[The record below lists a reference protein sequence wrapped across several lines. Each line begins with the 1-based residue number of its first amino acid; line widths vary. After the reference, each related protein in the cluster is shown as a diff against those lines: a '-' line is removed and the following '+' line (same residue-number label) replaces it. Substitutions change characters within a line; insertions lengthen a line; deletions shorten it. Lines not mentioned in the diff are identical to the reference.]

1 MMNPAIE
8 PEHIKAAF
16 NAINAITDLKV
27 SEIMKGGSDSNPI
40 VKLKEILDRIKVDL
54 ETISNS
60 LATTSDRLAA
70 TSDAQRR
77 VYQNCNGINKT
88 CSEIEDS
95 LVTNCICL
103 PYADLFHSLIKSFID
118 FIIRYADWANTTVAD
133 RYRPSLAKTP
143 SRTTRPSITL
153 SETPPEYFIFEHAM
167 IAFLNQV
174 GFDLNVIVWAITQ
187 RWNTTIAPQL
197 IHFDCF
203 ANNLITQ
210 ILKAQPNLFDRDIT
224 NPNCTYQ
231 GESRPIIITYFSKLP
246 TTRMIPYSPIVLLGI
261 PNETLSCNQY
271 AAIAHEIGHL
281 IFWKGYCDKLPTL
294 TRDAKSREIDLGNLL
309 RSPRGYTPL
318 SGFGGAKFVACL
330 NRYLRAKLG
339 GSPWIADGLEQIM
352 ADVVVAMNLGA
363 KTTMDFAFSRAYSQ
377 LLERTFNDNLRY
389 QLPIEL
395 RVEIYLRV
403 LELSGKKALNYR
415 SQWIN
420 YYNDTS
426 KAGKSVRNEGLLGKL
441 FGVEVENGGTEDYV
455 RPLTV
460 KPYGSTGE
468 GLDYEEA
475 KEALLETV
483 DLIFWLLGGKS
494 TPTNIPS
501 PDAAQLQTYA
511 KSKKDIWGPGYPGDT
526 NWTQWKDRL
535 KREEKDTN
543 EVFKKLGGGPDRP
556 KLTDSERDW
565 LAIFYAGGW
574 MMQSPGNSSGPY

>member
-1 MMNPAIE
+1 MMNPDIK
-8 PEHIKAAF
+8 PEHIKAAV
-16 NAINAITDLKV
+16 NAINAITNLKV
-27 SEIMKGGSDSNPI
+27 SEIMKGGSDANPSDNLKKI
-40 VKLKEILDRIKVDL
+40 LKEIERELVN
-54 ETISNS
+54 ISNS
-60 LATTSDRLAA
+60 LGITPDGLAA
-70 TSDAQRR
+70 TSDEQRR
-77 VYQNCNGINKT
+77 VSSNCKGIGKT
-88 CSEIEDS
+88 CSEIDDS
-95 LVTNCICL
+95 LVKDCVCL
-103 PYADLFHSLIKSFID
+103 PYSYLFHSLINSFISFID
-118 FIIRYADWANTTVAD
+118 RYENWIKITVAD
-133 RYRPSLAKTP
+133 RYIPSTGKSP
-143 SRTTRPSITL
+143 SRTILSPTTL
-153 SETPPEYFIFEHAM
+153 AEIPPEYFTYDHAM
-167 IAFLNQV
+167 IAFLNQI
-174 GFDLNVIVWAITQ
+174 GFDFNLIVWAITQ
-187 RWNTTIAPQL
+187 RWNTTIAPEL

-261 PNETLSCNQY
+261 PNETLPCNQY

-281 IFWKGYCDKLPTL
+281 IFWKGYCHGLPEL
-294 TRDAKSREIDLGNLL
+294 ARDAKSREKDLDNLL
-309 RSPRGYTPL
+309 KSSPVYTPL

-395 RVEIYLRV
+395 RVEIYLRI

-426 KAGKSVRNEGLLGKL
+426 KAGKPVRNEGLLGKL
-441 FGVEVENGGTEDYV
+441 FGVEVENGGTEYYV

-460 KPYGSTGE
+460 KPYGSTSE

-483 DLIFWLLGGKS
+483 DLVFWLLGGKS

-501 PDAAQLQTYA
+501 PDAAQIRRYA
-511 KSKKDIWGPGYPGDT
+511 TSKKDIWDRGYPGDI